1 MYYLSNTKKKHSR
14 SSRNYVRRLV
24 LHEPEAF
31 NLFSTLQTLT
41 GIFEA
46 TTVLMKQNIN
56 TNLEHNQWL
65 RLSSVH
71 LKYSCISADQTH
83 LPGKDYLWS
92 RD

>member
-1 MYYLSNTKKKHSR
+1 MYYLSNTKKHSKF
-14 SSRNYVRRLV
+14 SGNNVRRLV

-31 NLFSTLQTLT
+31 NLFSTLQTLA

-56 TNLEHNQWL
+56 TNLEHYRWL

-92 RD
+92 QD